1 MIRAVDRKTLA
12 GTMLTEETGWIMVG
26 LELAVAA
33 IIAVAIWLALRK

>member
-1 MIRAVDRKTLA
+1 MTEKILA
-12 GTMLTEETGWIMVG
+12 EGMGWVMVS